1 MLDIRVVPASSRRP
15 PDVLALPVGPSD
27 LGAVGAVGAVGAD
40 GADSADRADGGP
52 EGSSGGGPPGAGPVV
67 GYGSFEAELGGELT
81 AYLPDLGSG
90 GRAHVGDAGRVDVL
104 PRPGRQPRRVYL
116 VGTGAGGADDLRRAA
131 AVLTRAAG
139 RERRLVSLL
148 GAGLDP
154 AALRAVVEGAG
165 LAAYR
170 YTVATGSRASGLR
183 RLDLAVPEPGDPSLL
198 AAVERAL
205 ATVRAVCWAR
215 DLVNTPALEKSP
227 AWLANQADRQLT
239 PLGVR
244 VVTREPDWLAAN
256 RFGGLLAVG
265 GGASRPPRLITAAWR
280 PRGAATHAVLVGKGI
295 TFDSGGISI
304 KPADAMVSM
313 KTDMAGGAAALGA
326 VHAAAALRLPIRVTA
341 LVPAA
346 ENSVSGS
353 SYRPA
358 DVLRHPNG
366 RTTEVL
372 NTDAEGRL
380 VLADAL
386 AYASARLAPDLLV
399 DLATLTGATKIALGL
414 RTAGLFAT
422 DDRLASQLTAAG
434 VEAGEDLWRMPL
446 IDAYGA
452 QLKSEIADAVN
463 APGGGAGGITA
474 ALFLRPF
481 VGSVPWAHLDIAGPA
496 RAGADD
502 ADISRGGTG
511 YGVRTLLRWLEGQA
525 AA

>member
-1 MLDIRVVPASSRRP
+1 MLDIHVVPAASSRRP
-15 PDVLALPVGPSD
+15 DALALQVSPSGPT
-27 LGAVGAVGAVGAD
+27 GGGGRGAD
-40 GADSADRADGGP
+40 AVDADGGGVP
-52 EGSSGGGPPGAGPVV
+52 EGAGPVV
-67 GYGSFEAELGGELT
+67 GYGPVEAELRGELT
-81 AYLPDLGSG
+81 AYLSDLRAG
-90 GRAHVGDAGRVDVL
+90 GGPGHPGDAGRVDVL

-116 VGTGAGGADDLRRAA
+116 VGVGTGGAGDLRRAA

-148 GAGLDP
+148 GAGLD
-154 AALRAVVEGAG
+154 AASLRAVVEGAG

-170 YTVATGSRASGLR
+170 YTVATGSGASGLR
-183 RLDLAVPEPGDPSLL
+183 RLDLALPEPGDPALL
-198 AAVERAL
+198 AALGRGL

-215 DLVNTPALEKSP
+215 DLVNTPALRKSP
-227 AWLANQADRQLT
+227 AWLAQQAERELT

-265 GGASRPPRLITAAWR
+265 GGASRPPRLITASWR
-280 PRGAATHAVLVGKGI
+280 PRGAVTHAVLVGKGI
-295 TFDSGGISI
+295 TFDTGGISI
-304 KPADAMVSM
+304 KPTDSMVSM

-341 LVPAA
+341 LVPTA

-358 DVLRHPNG
+358 DVVRHPNG

-386 AYASARLAPDLLV
+386 AYASARLAPDALV
-399 DLATLTGATKIALGL
+399 DIATLTGATKVALGL

-422 DDRLASQLTAAG
+422 DDRLAGQLSAAG
-434 VEAGEDLWRMPL
+434 AGAGEDLWRMPL
-446 IDAYGA
+446 VDAYGG
-452 QLKSEIADAVN
+452 LLRSEVADAVN

-481 VGSVPWAHLDIAGPA
+481 TGTVPWAHLDIAGPA
-496 RAGADD
+496 RAGSDD
-502 ADISRGGTG
+502 AEISRGGTG
-511 YGVRTLLRWLEGQA
+511 FGVRTLQRWLEARAGA
-525 AA
+525 